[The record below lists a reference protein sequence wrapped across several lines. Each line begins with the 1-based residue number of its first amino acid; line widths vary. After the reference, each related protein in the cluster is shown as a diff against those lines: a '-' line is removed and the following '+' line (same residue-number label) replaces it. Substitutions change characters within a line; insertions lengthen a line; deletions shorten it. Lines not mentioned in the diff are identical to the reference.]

1 MFIKAF
7 YLLFSLS
14 LGKHSAVVT
23 KLLATTYTMTIAAEC
38 KLCYLC
44 SQEKGGIDTCG
55 DFSNAHTIDCK
66 EDACAKITFT
76 T

>member
-1 MFIKAF
+1 
-7 YLLFSLS
+7 
-14 LGKHSAVVT
+14 
-23 KLLATTYTMTIAAEC
+23 MTIAAEC

-55 DFSNAHTIDCK
+55 DFSSAHTIDCK